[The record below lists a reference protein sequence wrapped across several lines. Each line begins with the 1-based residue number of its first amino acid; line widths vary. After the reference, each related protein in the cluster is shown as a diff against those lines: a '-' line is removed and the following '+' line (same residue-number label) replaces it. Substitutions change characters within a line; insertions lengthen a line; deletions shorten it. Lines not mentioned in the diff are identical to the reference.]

1 MSRYGESPGSPF
13 AGNNHIPHVSGKGGI
28 RILITGK
35 GGVGKTTI
43 TALLAHLFA
52 QEGFRVL
59 AIDGDPQ
66 QNLAVTL
73 GIPPEIAEQIIP
85 VSKSV
90 EYLREKIGAGPDISP
105 GGLLTINPDVS
116 DVVDR
121 FSMPVA
127 DNLRLLVMGGV
138 KQAGSGCLCAEYTL
152 LTAILRHLRL
162 LKDEVILLDTPAGL
176 EHFGRAVADG
186 FTCAVVVAD
195 PSYNALSVARESA
208 ALARQLGI
216 GQVILVV
223 NRVTQPEDWD
233 RTRERAGRL
242 DGYSH
247 VVLLPYAKE
256 VIAAEPEVSSLRS
269 MESKFMRAI
278 RSLVETIS
286 PHCEVTSPEF
296 L

>member
-1 MSRYGESPGSPF
+1 MSRYGESQNSPF
-13 AGNNHIPHVSGKGGI
+13 AKNCHISQLAGKYGI

-73 GIPPEIAEQIIP
+73 GVPPMVAEQIIP

-90 EYLREKIGAGPDISP
+90 DYLREKTGAGPDISP
-105 GGLLTINPDVS
+105 GGLLTLNPDVS

-121 FSMPVA
+121 FSIPVA

-152 LTAILRHLRL
+152 LTSILRHIRL

-216 GQVILVV
+216 GNIILVV
-223 NRVTQPEDWD
+223 NRVGKPEDHNKVH
-233 RTRERAGRL
+233 ERAGHP
-242 DGYSH
+242 DEFSQ
-247 VVLLPYAKE
+247 VMLLSFDAE
-256 VIAAEPEVSSLRS
+256 VIAAEPEVCPLLST
-269 MESKFMRAI
+269 ESDFLRAI
-278 RSLVETIS
+278 KALVVTITS
-286 PHCEVTSPEF
+286 QCEV
-296 L
+296 